1 MLRYYA
7 RMYFKYLVP
16 GHEEHLQLWVSAQ
29 GAEGDLPHLVVAQV
43 QQPLQNNDK
52 KFPTHCGTINTFSY
66 LSAGSES
73 MTKLTSFSLSS
84 LLCDSL
90 SSSTSGVSLKAS
102 EWKART
108 RLRLRSTERRRG
120 RR

>member
-1 MLRYYA
+1 
-7 RMYFKYLVP
+7 
-16 GHEEHLQLWVSAQ
+16 
-29 GAEGDLPHLVVAQV
+29 
-43 QQPLQNNDK
+43 
-52 KFPTHCGTINTFSY
+52 
-66 LSAGSES
+66 

-90 SSSTSGVSLKAS
+90 SSSTSGVSLNAS

>member
-1 MLRYYA
+1 
-7 RMYFKYLVP
+7 
-16 GHEEHLQLWVSAQ
+16 
-29 GAEGDLPHLVVAQV
+29 
-43 QQPLQNNDK
+43 
-52 KFPTHCGTINTFSY
+52 
-66 LSAGSES
+66 